1 MRKQNMEHT
10 RLLVL
15 GLLSNGDMYGY
26 QMIVELERRSDGTF
40 AMKEGT
46 LYPVLH
52 GMEKDGLV
60 DAYEQAAPTGRMRKY
75 YRLTRKGKEALK
87 TEAQD
92 WKRYAAAVDAVLG
105 VSLA

>member
-1 MRKQNMEHT
+1 MKKQNMDRT
-10 RLLVL
+10 RLLVM

-40 AMKEGT
+40 SMKEGT

-60 DAYEQAAPTGRMRKY
+60 VAYEQAAPTGRMRKY
-75 YRLTRKGKEALK
+75 YRLTRKGKDALK
-87 TEAQD
+87 TETQE
-92 WKRYAAAVDAVLG
+92 WRQYAAAVDAVL
-105 VSLA
+105 SFA

>member
-1 MRKQNMEHT
+1 MKKQNMDRT
-10 RLLVL
+10 RLLVM
-15 GLLSNGDMYGY
+15 GLLSGGDMYGY

-40 AMKEGT
+40 SMKEGT

-87 TEAQD
+87 TETQEWRA
-92 WKRYAAAVDAVLG
+92 YSAAVDAVLG
-105 VSLA
+105 VSFA